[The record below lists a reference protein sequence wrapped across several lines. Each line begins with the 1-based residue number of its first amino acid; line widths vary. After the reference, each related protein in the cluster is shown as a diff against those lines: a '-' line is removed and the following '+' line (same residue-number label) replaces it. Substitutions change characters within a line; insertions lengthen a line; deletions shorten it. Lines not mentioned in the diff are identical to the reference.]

1 MKEHIGTPVFV
12 YGLQR
17 TGTNYMEDL
26 LEKNFADIYHA
37 NDGYSRSLPTH
48 KHFRLYD
55 EKWIVPQMK
64 YLNNFYY
71 KNFSDFD
78 HHVSEISKVN
88 DSIMIV
94 MVKDPYA
101 WYQSY
106 LLHAR
111 RNGYVCYKKF
121 VNQHFIIDYNRYYTK
136 WLDFRDEAPDRV
148 MVIRYEDLIARRE
161 EILET
166 VKQRFALKMLHDAY
180 QNVEKVA
187 MSRKWSA
194 KRLDYYKNKSYVKM
208 LNKEE
213 RHVLNHTLC
222 PLLMKR
228 LEYAFLDA

>member
-1 MKEHIGTPVFV
+1 MK
-12 YGLQR
+12 
-17 TGTNYMEDL
+17 
-26 LEKNFADIYHA
+26 
-37 NDGYSRSLPTH
+37 
-48 KHFRLYD
+48 
-55 EKWIVPQMK
+55 
-64 YLNNFYY
+64 
-71 KNFSDFD
+71 
-78 HHVSEISKVN
+78 

-121 VNQHFIIDYNRYYTK
+121 VNQHFIIDYNRYYKK
-136 WLDFRDEAPDRV
+136 WLDFRDEVPKRV
-148 MVIRYEDLIARRE
+148 MVIRYEDLIAKRE
-161 EILET
+161 ETLEA
-166 VKQRFALKMLHDAY
+166 VKQCFELKKLHNGY

-213 RHVLNHTLC
+213 LHVINHTLC
-222 PLLMKR
+222 PLLMER
-228 LEYAFLDA
+228 LGYTFIDI